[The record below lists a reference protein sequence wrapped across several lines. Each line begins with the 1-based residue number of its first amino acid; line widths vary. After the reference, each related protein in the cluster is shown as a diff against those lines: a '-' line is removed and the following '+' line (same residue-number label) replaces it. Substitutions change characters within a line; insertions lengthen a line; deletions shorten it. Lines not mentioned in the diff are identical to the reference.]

1 MVCSI
6 WLASTTTGSFSKN
19 EPASCMRCC
28 SAAVSWAASWLCSTT
43 RTAYSVALLKSSA
56 SWSFRLEEDSLT
68 CLFANKKLQIG
79 RVAPFLFL
87 LCPVVLERDGAVYD
101 GLLHCGRFTV
111 GNEISKDRKRVV

>member
-87 LCPVVLERDGAVYD
+87 LCPGV
-101 GLLHCGRFTV
+101 
-111 GNEISKDRKRVV
+111 DRKSTRRTPVTNAHLVCRLLLEKKKHKN